1 MSPADRIEGF
11 LVKLALTY
19 QKPAPG
25 SWVVSDSELGLENL
39 VIVLSEP
46 LVIVRINVMQVPS
59 AGKDKLFEELLRI
72 NATDM
77 VHGAYAVDG
86 TNIIIIDTLEA
97 DTMDI
102 EEFKASIDA
111 IGLALA
117 QHYRTLSKYRIKA

>member
-1 MSPADRIEGF
+1 MSPADRIEGY

-19 QKPAPG
+19 QKPAPN
-25 SWVVSDSELGLENL
+25 SWVVSESELGLENL

-46 LVIVRINVMQVPS
+46 LVIVRINVMQVPTS
-59 AGKDKLFEELLRI
+59 GKDKLFEELLHI

-117 QHYRTLSKYRIKA
+117 QHYRTLSKYRTKA